1 MCKKCNDKYEDV
13 KNPDVYY
20 ILKEIFYN
28 QEIKKNKI
36 NLYILLS
43 KNIQELYR
51 YNKLK
56 MILKNKTND
65 EFETII
71 EMMDENIIEQLKD
84 FDNYYT
90 PLNIF
95 DLISTIGS
103 LINKYIISEQK
114 KNVNN
119 FISIK
124 KALGYPKKSA
134 LYISGILAR
143 FLENQGIKIAIEE
156 KTTCPKLSKNLLD
169 WIMIGFLKFKVIKL
183 HLDYGKE
190 ENNKK
195 FQTN

>member
-1 MCKKCNDKYEDV
+1 M
-13 KNPDVYY
+13 
-20 ILKEIFYN
+20 
-28 QEIKKNKI
+28 
-36 NLYILLS
+36 YILLS

-71 EMMDENIIEQLKD
+71 EMIDENIIDQLKY

-114 KNVNN
+114 K
-119 FISIK
+119 
-124 KALGYPKKSA
+124 
-134 LYISGILAR
+134 
-143 FLENQGIKIAIEE
+143 
-156 KTTCPKLSKNLLD
+156 
-169 WIMIGFLKFKVIKL
+169 KFK
-183 HLDYGKE
+183 
-190 ENNKK
+190 
-195 FQTN
+195 

>member
-1 MCKKCNDKYEDV
+1 
-13 KNPDVYY
+13 
-20 ILKEIFYN
+20 
-28 QEIKKNKI
+28 
-36 NLYILLS
+36 
-43 KNIQELYR
+43 
-51 YNKLK
+51 